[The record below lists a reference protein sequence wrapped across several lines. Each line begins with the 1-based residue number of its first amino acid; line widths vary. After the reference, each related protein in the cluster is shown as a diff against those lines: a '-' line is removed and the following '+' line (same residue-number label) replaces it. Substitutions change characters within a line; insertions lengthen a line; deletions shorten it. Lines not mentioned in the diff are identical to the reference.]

1 MEREIALDT
10 ETTGF
15 KPNEGHRIVEIGAV
29 EMINRIPTGKVY
41 HQYIN
46 PERDMP
52 LGAYEVHGLSSEFLN
67 DYPVFKEVADAFIE
81 FIGDATLVI
90 HNAAFDM
97 AFINHHLIELRKRVI
112 PDEQVFCTLEYARRA
127 FPGAPAS
134 LDALCKRFNI
144 DNTARVKHG
153 ALLDAELLA
162 DMYLELRGGAQEGFA
177 LERKA
182 QTTLSSE
189 VGAAPR
195 KTRSFPVTEAEKAA
209 HLAFL
214 EAHIPDA
221 LWKA

>member
-15 KPNEGHRIVEIGAV
+15 KPGEGHRIVEIGAV

-46 PERDMP
+46 PQRDMP
-52 LGAYEVHGLSSEFLN
+52 LGAYEVHGLSSDFLR
-67 DYPVFKEVADAFIE
+67 DYPVFKDVSDAFIE

-112 PDEQVFCTLEYARRA
+112 PDEQIFCTLEYARRA

-134 LDALCKRFNI
+134 LDALCKRFNV

-162 DMYLELRGGAQEGFA
+162 DMYLELRGGAQEGFS

-182 QTTLSSE
+182 HTAQTTETADVKREARTFELS
-189 VGAAPR
+189 
-195 KTRSFPVTEAEKAA
+195 EAEKAA
-209 HLAFL
+209 HNAFL
-214 EAHIPDA
+214 EQHIPNA
-221 LWKA
+221 LWNA